1 MKNQIA
7 VFALLIIFSAEL
19 QAQTIYTA
27 DNNPGAI
34 GGVNTFT
41 GPTALTDAITAA
53 AAGDIIHVTRSATD
67 YGPATISKQLSLFGI
82 GLNPDTDGTTRS
94 IVNTLTVDNPAAS
107 GTRISGLHINTVL
120 EIGGV
125 AGNLNNLLIENSH
138 IRQIKHLSGTTTLTN
153 IMIRNNVVGS
163 FFTTNEE
170 KILLIDGTTSNVVI
184 ANNVLY
190 TTFNASGTGGVIS
203 VGNASSVENN
213 LFIGNGVAQTYSFR
227 NFVGNSVKN
236 NIFYRLRPQGIGT
249 FANNT
254 FENNLS
260 YNTGNDVF
268 VTTNGNTSSNNI
280 EGQDP
285 LIANVGAVN
294 GISYPTFDPTL
305 GTGSPAI
312 GSGEGGTD
320 MGVLG
325 GAAPMKLN
333 GTLIPLIQ
341 SITLPSIILK
351 GTDLP
356 VQIQATGN

>member
-1 MKNQIA
+1 MKTIRIFLSLFVLA
-7 VFALLIIFSAEL
+7 VGNAVG
-19 QAQTIYTA
+19 QTIYTA

-34 GGVNTFT
+34 GGVNVFT
-41 GPTALTDAITAA
+41 GPTALTDAIAA
-53 AAGDIIHVTRSATD
+53 ASAGDIIHVTRSSTN
-67 YGPATISKQLSLFGI
+67 YGPITISKQLTLFGV

-94 IVNTLTVDNPAAS
+94 IVNDITIDDPAAT
-107 GTRISGLHINTVL
+107 GTRISGLHINTLL
-120 EIGGV
+120 ELGGV
-125 AGNLNNLLIENSH
+125 AGNLSNLLIENSH
-138 IRQIKHLSGTTTLTN
+138 IRQIKHVAGTTNLTN

-170 KILLIDGTTSNVVI
+170 KILLIDGSTSNVII
-184 ANNVLY
+184 ANNILY
-190 TTFNASGTGGVIS
+190 TTFNATGTAGVIS
-203 VGNASSVENN
+203 AGNATSVENN
-213 LFIGNGVAQTYSFR
+213 MFIGNGVGQTYSFK
-227 NFVGNSVKN
+227 NFAGNSVKN
-236 NIFYRLRPQGIGT
+236 NIFYRLRPQGTGT

-254 FENNLS
+254 FENNLTFS
-260 YNTGNDVF
+260 TGADVF

-280 EGQDP
+280 EGQNP

-312 GSGEGGTD
+312 GTGEGGTD

-325 GAAPMKLN
+325 GPAPMKLN

-341 SITLPSIILK
+341 SLTLPSIILK